1 MLNGRK
7 FWNPTPHPT
16 TAASAASN
24 QFNRTAT
31 CCVSGRV
38 FRQAGAGKTKVID
51 DTIRK
56 WGSVSLCELTASQPF
71 ACVSIV
77 IKWWPLSTTQPSIL
91 QNHHPFP
98 INPTVTLHPPRLL
111 LLLLLFLAQIESH
124 PFSAQ
129 LIIDLPPIY
138 SLCRIR

>member
-31 CCVSGRV
+31 CCVSGWV

-77 IKWWPLSTTQPSIL
+77 IKWWHPLHDTTIRLAKPPSISN
-91 QNHHPFP
+91 QPHC
-98 INPTVTLHPPRLL
+98 HPPPTTASSSPSSILGANRITSFFGSINYRFASN
-111 LLLLLFLAQIESH
+111 LFAVQN
-124 PFSAQ
+124 
-129 LIIDLPPIY
+129 
-138 SLCRIR
+138 